1 MLAFSS
7 NILSQLWTAFWQWG
21 WIGLFIALVLIFWEL
36 WKTYIAIKYKASL
49 KWIFLE
55 VTVPNDL
62 MTGPKAMEQ
71 VFAGLWSTVKFAE
84 RFWDTYVKGVFQEWY
99 VFEIVLRGGKIHF
112 YIRTLEKFKDLV
124 ESRIYAQYPEVEI
137 KEAQDYYHLL
147 PYRLDEEKYD
157 FWGTEFKFLNNY
169 VYPILTYSYFTETK
183 NKEDRTDPMANIL
196 EAFSVFPSSALVVLQ
211 YFIRPKKD
219 GPIKSAAKA
228 EVDKL
233 MGIKPPPSEP
243 GFIFKF
249 LSLFSKI
256 IFAMFGQEPS
266 SASSKENSSV
276 DKPSTLSLSPGTLE
290 KIKAIERKAS
300 KYCFDVGIKA
310 FYYDK
315 KENMNKDLAATLI
328 SIFHPVNSQ
337 SLNSIIVNGD
347 AQTSLPKYK
356 FKIMLK
362 DQRLNLRRRRFY
374 RRFIWQSFPYDPLIL
389 NIEELAT
396 ICRFPSIKVR
406 TPLVEK
412 TQVKTAEPPI
422 DLPR

>member
-1 MLAFSS
+1 MLNFLTDFLLQVWHL
-7 NILSQLWTAFWQWG
+7 IWRWG
-21 WIGLFIALVLIFWEL
+21 WIALPIALVFIFWDL
-36 WKTYIAIKYKASL
+36 WRTYIAIKYKASL
-49 KWIFLE
+49 KWVFLE
-55 VTVPNDL
+55 VVVPSDL

-99 VFEIVLRGGKIHF
+99 IFEIVLKNGKIHF
-112 YIRTLEKFKDLV
+112 YIRTLKKFRQLV

-137 KEAQDYYHLL
+137 REAEDYYHLL
-147 PYRLDEEKYD
+147 PPRLDEEKYD

-169 VYPILTYSYFTETK
+169 VYPILTYSYFTDER

-196 EAFSVFPSSALVVLQ
+196 EAFSIFPDSALVVLQ

-219 GPIKSAAKA
+219 AEIKAAAKA

-233 MGIKPPPSEP
+233 MGIKPPPPKP
-243 GFIFKF
+243 GGISNFFGFLKEIFLMILGEK
-249 LSLFSKI
+249 
-256 IFAMFGQEPS
+256 PS
-266 SASSKENSSV
+266 TESSV
-276 DKPSTLSLSPGTLE
+276 SSTTEKPNTLSLSPGTLE

-310 FYYDK
+310 FYYDR
-315 KENMNKDLAATLI
+315 KENLNKDLTATLI

-337 SLNSIIVNGD
+337 GLNSIIVNGN
-347 AQTSLPKYK
+347 AQTALPKYK

-374 RRFIWQSFPYDPLIL
+374 RRFVWQSFPYDPLVL

-412 TQVKTAEPPI
+412 TQIKTAEPPLE
-422 DLPR
+422 LPR

>member
-1 MLAFSS
+1 MLNLLTKVFS
-7 NILSQLWTAFWQWG
+7 NIWQIIWQWS
-21 WIGLFIALVLIFWEL
+21 WISLPIAFGIILYKL
-36 WKTYIAIKYKASL
+36 WMDYISIKYKSSL
-49 KWIFLE
+49 KWVFLE
-55 VTVPNDL
+55 VVVPSDL

-71 VFAGLWSTVKFAE
+71 VFAGLWSTVKFAA

-99 VFEIVLRGGKIHF
+99 VFEIVLRNGRIHF
-112 YIRTLEKFKDLV
+112 YIRTLKKFRELV

-137 KEAQDYYHLL
+137 KEANDYYNMLS
-147 PYRLDEEKYD
+147 PRLDEEKYD

-169 VYPILTYSYFTETK
+169 VYPILTYSYFTDER

-219 GPIKSAAKA
+219 AEIKAAAKK

-233 MGIKPPPSEP
+233 MGIKPPPPSPGKISKFFSFFKNLFLAILGGEIPSQEGGSSSSE
-243 GFIFKF
+243 
-249 LSLFSKI
+249 
-256 IFAMFGQEPS
+256 
-266 SASSKENSSV
+266 
-276 DKPSTLSLSPGTLE
+276 KPNTLSLSPGTID

-315 KENMNKDLAATLI
+315 KENLNKDLTATLI

-337 SLNSIIVNGD
+337 GLNSIIVNGD
-347 AQTSLPKYK
+347 AQTSLPKFK
-356 FKIMLK
+356 FKIALK

-374 RRFIWQSFPYDPLIL
+374 RRFIWQSFPYDPLVL

-412 TQVKTAEPPI
+412 TQIKTAEPPI